1 MPADAEA
8 AHATA
13 PRRARRALRVAGVAA
28 GVLLLL
34 VTTLLY
40 FAPRW
45 YLHRYGRIGF
55 DSVLQAIVFHAQAAE
70 EGQIRSFLVVTNDSR
85 TPEKNY
91 DLSLIFDFDS
101 VEDLNIYRDSEPHLA
116 FRQFITPLRELR
128 ACIDYEF

>member
-1 MPADAEA
+1 MIRHICMFKLKNKDDVPA
-8 AHATA
+8 
-13 PRRARRALRVAGVAA
+13 
-28 GVLLLL
+28 VLAKT
-34 VTTLLY
+34 VTL
-40 FAPRW
+40 
-45 YLHRYGRIGF
+45 
-55 DSVLQAIVFHAQAAE
+55 E
-70 EGQIRSFLVVTNDSR
+70 EIPQIRSFLVVTNDSR